1 MRNEIERSSLISV
14 LTTPLVIDEYDLKPE
29 DFTTPLYQK
38 TFAAIMQL
46 IDDEQVVTFSKIL
59 VTAEIDLTKA
69 DPLAKIVN
77 EAKQGGDVLGAKF
90 YLPKLKELTQQ
101 RKISGI
107 IAQYQMGEIDIQ
119 EMQDGIDI
127 VRSAEVGDN
136 ERRMTYAE
144 GVSLKFREMSEK
156 DDKKHLLSTGFKD
169 LDLLI
174 GGIKPRGKLI
184 VIAARPSVGKT
195 AFVQQLVEQLT
206 TENEGTTGTLFNM
219 EMDNSSMM
227 DRTVART
234 AKIDSNKLRFITQLD
249 LEEMNRFS
257 DRAQLMADIPVVMY
271 EADGDSV
278 LDIRRKV
285 KNELRTN
292 PSRHHI
298 VVVDH
303 LGLIKKHTNEG
314 RHDLDIGAMTWSLK
328 MMAKQ
333 LGVTVLLLSQLSRKV
348 EDRQD
353 KRPVMSDLR
362 DSGNIEQDADA
373 VWFLYR
379 DDYYNAETED
389 ANTIEVIVA
398 KNRDGNRGTV
408 KLAFRKEFSHILSL
422 SASASYSPP
431 V

>member
-1 MRNEIERSSLISV
+1 MISV
-14 LTTPLVIDEYDLKPE
+14 LTTPLVIDEYNLQPE

-38 TFAAIMQL
+38 TFKAILQL
-46 IDDEQVVTFSKIL
+46 IDDDQIVTFSKIL
-59 VTAEIDLTKA
+59 IAADIDITKA

-77 EAKQGGDVLGAKF
+77 EAKQGADILSAKF
-90 YLPKLKELTQQ
+90 YLPKLKELTRQ
-101 RKISGI
+101 RI
-107 IAQYQMGEIDIQ
+107 INRFITSYQTGEIGIQ
-119 EMQDGIDI
+119 EMQDGIENALSENVNDT
-127 VRSAEVGDN
+127 

-144 GVSLKFREMSEK
+144 GVSLKFREMG
-156 DDKKHLLSTGFKD
+156 DKNSKKNLLTTGFKD

-195 AFVQQLVEQLT
+195 AFVHQLVEQLA
-206 TENEGTTGTLFNM
+206 TENEDTSGTLFNF
-219 EMDNSSMM
+219 EMDNSAMM
-227 DRTVART
+227 DRTVSRT
-234 AKIDSNKLRFITQLD
+234 AKIDSNKLRFITELD
-249 LEEMNRFS
+249 IEEMQRFS
-257 DRAQLMADIPVVMY
+257 DRAQIMADMPLVMY

-285 KNELRTN
+285 KHELRAN
-292 PSRHHI
+292 PSQHHI

-303 LGLIKKHTNEG
+303 VGLIKKHTNEG

-333 LGVTVLLLSQLSRKV
+333 LGVTVFLLSQLSRKV

-362 DSGNIEQDADA
+362 DSGNIEQDADT
-373 VWFLYR
+373 VMFLYR

-408 KLAFRKEFSHILSL
+408 KLSFRKEYSHILSL
-422 SASASYSPP
+422 AASGSYAPP
-431 V
+431 S